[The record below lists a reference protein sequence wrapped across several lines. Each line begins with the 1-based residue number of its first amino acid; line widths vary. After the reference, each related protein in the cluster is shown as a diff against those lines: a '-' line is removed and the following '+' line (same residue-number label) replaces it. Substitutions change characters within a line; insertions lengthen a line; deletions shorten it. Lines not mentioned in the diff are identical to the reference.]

1 MSGESS
7 SPAAVTGG
15 PDAATGDG
23 FAGKVVLLVGA
34 ATGMG
39 LAAAEL
45 YAAQGAVLVLGD
57 VNPAVDSEF
66 ARLAAAHPG
75 LGGFA
80 ARLDVTSWESVEGVV
95 ARTVGELGRI
105 DVVVVFAG
113 VIQVA
118 AEVETMPVEE
128 WDRVQSINLR
138 GHFLVCKAVAPVLK
152 AQRSGKVV
160 LITSIWAH
168 EGFGLFAAYCASK
181 GGLKLLMQAFA
192 KEMTPFGV
200 QVNAIAPGMI
210 NTGIHQNA
218 LRYEAAARGVS
229 YEAVRDQEWA
239 KIPVGYAGEPVEIAH
254 AVLWLT
260 SAAASYV
267 VGATIDV
274 NGGVLF
280 R

>member
-1 MSGESS
+1 MSDTPQFE
-7 SPAAVTGG
+7 
-15 PDAATGDG
+15 
-23 FAGKVVLLVGA
+23 GKVVLVVGA

-39 LAAAEL
+39 LAAAKL
-45 YAAQGAVLVLGD
+45 YAAAGAAVVMGD
-57 VNPAVDSEF
+57 VNPVVHGEF
-66 ARLAAAHPG
+66 QQLAAEYPR
-75 LGGFA
+75 LRGFA
-80 ARLDVTSWESVEGVV
+80 ADLDVRSWESVAEVV
-95 ARTVGELGRI
+95 RRTVAELGRI
-105 DVVVVFAG
+105 DIVANFAG

-118 AEVETMPVEE
+118 ADVESTPVEE

-192 KEMTPFGV
+192 KEMIPYGV
-200 QVNAIAPGMI
+200 QVNAIAPGII
-210 NTGIHQNA
+210 NTGIHQQA
-218 LRYEAAARGVS
+218 LSDEAAARGVS
-229 YEAVRDQEWA
+229 YEEVRDKEWA
-239 KIPVGYAGEPVEIAH
+239 KILAGHAGEPVDIAN

-260 SAAASYV
+260 SDAASYV

-274 NGGVLF
+274 NGGILF

>member
-1 MSGESS
+1 MTDTSQFE
-7 SPAAVTGG
+7 
-15 PDAATGDG
+15 
-23 FAGKVVLLVGA
+23 GKVVLVVGA

-45 YAAQGAVLVLGD
+45 YARAGAAVVMGD
-57 VNPAVDSEF
+57 VNPAVHDEF
-66 ARLAAAHPG
+66 GMLGAEHPG
-75 LGGFA
+75 LRGFA
-80 ARLDVTSWESVEGVV
+80 AALDVTSWESVSEAVR
-95 ARTVGELGRI
+95 RTVAELGRI
-105 DVVVVFAG
+105 DVVAVFAG

-118 AEVETMPVEE
+118 ADVEGMPIEE

-152 AQRSGKVV
+152 AQRFGKVV

-168 EGFGLFAAYCASK
+168 EGFDLFAAYCASK

-192 KEMTPFGV
+192 KEMIPYGV
-200 QVNAIAPGMI
+200 QVNAIAPGII
-210 NTGIHQNA
+210 NTGIHQQA
-218 LRYEAAARGVS
+218 LSDEAAARGAS
-229 YEAVRDQEWA
+229 YEEVRDKEWG
-239 KIPVGYAGEPVEIAH
+239 KIPAGHAGEPVDIAN

-260 SAAASYV
+260 SDAASYV

-274 NGGVLF
+274 NGGILF

>member
-1 MSGESS
+1 MS
-7 SPAAVTGG
+7 
-15 PDAATGDG
+15 DAAQ
-23 FAGKVVLLVGA
+23 FEGKVALVVGG

-45 YAAQGAVLVLGD
+45 YAAAGAAVVMGD
-57 VNPAVDSEF
+57 VNPAVHDEF
-66 ARLAAAHPG
+66 ARLAAGQPG
-75 LGGFA
+75 LRGFA
-80 ARLDVTSWESVEGVV
+80 APLDVTSWESVSEVV
-95 ARTVGELGRI
+95 QRAAAELGRI
-105 DVVVVFAG
+105 DIVTIFAG

-118 AEVETMPVEE
+118 ADVESMPVEE

-192 KEMTPFGV
+192 KEMIPYGV

-210 NTGIHQNA
+210 NTGIHQKA
-218 LRYEAAARGVS
+218 LSDEAAARGLS
-229 YEAVRDQEWA
+229 YEEVRDTEWA
-239 KIPVGYAGEPVEIAH
+239 KIPSGHAGEPVDIAN

-260 SAAASYV
+260 SEQASYI

>member
-1 MSGESS
+1 MSDTSQFE
-7 SPAAVTGG
+7 
-15 PDAATGDG
+15 
-23 FAGKVVLLVGA
+23 GKVVLVVGA

-45 YAAQGAVLVLGD
+45 YARAGAAVVMGD
-57 VNPAVDSEF
+57 VNPAVHDEF
-66 ARLAAAHPG
+66 GMLGAEHPG
-75 LGGFA
+75 LRGFA
-80 ARLDVTSWESVEGVV
+80 AALDVTSWESVSEAVR
-95 ARTVGELGRI
+95 RTVAELGRI
-105 DVVVVFAG
+105 DVVAVFAG

-118 AEVETMPVEE
+118 ADVESMPVEE

-192 KEMTPFGV
+192 KEMIPYGV
-200 QVNAIAPGMI
+200 QVNAIAPGII
-210 NTGIHQNA
+210 NTGIHQQA
-218 LRYEAAARGVS
+218 LSDEAAARGVS
-229 YEAVRDQEWA
+229 YEEVRDKEWG
-239 KIPVGYAGEPVEIAH
+239 KIPAGHAGEPVDIAN

-260 SAAASYV
+260 SDAASYV

-274 NGGVLF
+274 NGGILF

>member
-1 MSGESS
+1 MSG
-7 SPAAVTGG
+7 G
-15 PDAATGDG
+15 PGPLQD
-23 FAGKVVLLVGA
+23 KVALIVGA

-39 LAAAEL
+39 RSTAEL
-45 YAAQGAVLVLGD
+45 YAAAGAVVVLGD
-57 VNPAVDSEF
+57 VNPTVHGEF
-66 ARLAAAHPG
+66 ERLAAAHPG
-75 LGGFA
+75 LRGFA
-80 ARLDVTSWESVEGVV
+80 ARLDVTSWESVSEVV
-95 ARTVGELGRI
+95 SRTVAELGRI
-105 DVVVVFAG
+105 DIVAVFAG

-118 AEVETMPVEE
+118 ADIESMPVEE

-138 GHFLVCKAVAPVLK
+138 GHFLVCKAVAPVLR
-152 AQRSGKVV
+152 AQRAGKVV

-192 KEMTPFGV
+192 KEMIPYGV

-210 NTGIHQNA
+210 NTGIHQQA
-218 LRYEAAARGVS
+218 LGDEAAARGVS
-229 YEAVRDQEWA
+229 YEEVRDKEWA
-239 KIPVGYAGEPVEIAH
+239 KIPAGHAGEPGDIAN

-260 SAAASYV
+260 SDAASYV